1 MLLLFTRRR
10 ILSVTVNEIL
20 GSCTIDWQVH
30 LSQLIGLPH
39 KYDGGLELVLKKAS
53 KTKLFGS
60 ASNVKQIECSPE
72 NALVS
77 VFILLRSYFLQ

>member
-1 MLLLFTRRR
+1 M
-10 ILSVTVNEIL
+10 TVNEIL

-30 LSQLIGLPH
+30 LSQLTGSPR
-39 KYDGGLELVLKKAS
+39 KYDGGLEIALKKAA

-72 NALVS
+72 NALVG
-77 VFILLRSYFLQ
+77 VYFSSRE